1 MKFNEI
7 PGEHLEFKML
17 LKRSSIVKLREGPI
31 LQIAQSF
38 TNPGDYELIS
48 PDGLL
53 VARAA
58 DERKISELDS
68 RLSADPSYLA
78 RIEDFDAE
86 GGFTLKVALFSG
98 SMLEF
103 GDLEIGV
110 DEYVSKRMGSITGHH
125 RPLPVDDRFC
135 SKLNY
140 EFCFKQ
146 GPEFYFFALVGA
158 SIERELNFGSPKD
171 DQGDV
176 RKNRNDDD
184 EASNSLPAE
193 HQELTLSKES
203 SFCVVSQGISFVAA
217 EKHVTKTKSIYV
229 ATRLHERKQG
239 VDRAIRLVHGNLVF
253 RDWTSAGQVQIYAKY
268 QLAGLMEENS
278 SYLKTWDDFGNI
290 EGEILLRD
298 AREFGV
304 VRFANSL
311 DNRDGSA
318 SVLIVSAG
326 QTATDRLEQKSVEA
340 LELIET
346 LPEYLKDLDMSFE
359 DFSRDI
365 SNRPWKQPQVFKV
378 LSYESAGKRLTL
390 DVEHLP
396 ESGSFIL
403 SLQGETTQIRRR
415 NSARRAIMEGRS
427 ANPQLGLLLE
437 ENGVVNTLRQ
447 PKKIRPLNAS
457 VRSKV
462 FKNDPTYMQEK
473 AIEIALNTPDIAL
486 IQGPPGTGKT
496 TVIAAIVE
504 RLNQESTKQG
514 SEAKGQVL
522 LTGFQHDAV
531 ENMIDR
537 ISLNSIPVP
546 KIGRRSG
553 QAEDELT
560 AFEKNLD
567 EWCERIIEGVR
578 AKYPELAKA
587 DDYQEFQMLAGQ
599 YVMAPTQALAAT
611 LMGKVARTSTS
622 IINADLVSKASR
634 LEKRLLAQ
642 NAAVSNMN
650 AELIRAARQ
659 IRTSEVAYLDDGPER
674 ADDAL
679 DILYDFLD
687 PRERKLLRHAASWK
701 KSKGDFLLRDLR
713 QLKESLLM
721 RLTTPPVFRV
731 EKGNQEV
738 LDILEAYLREVE
750 KATKS
755 NKDRRLAALSEFIS
769 DLESGASSIIDAIS
783 EYSFAFAATCQQ
795 SAGQKMQALKGIGGS
810 ESAAGME
817 YEYVIVDEAAR
828 VSPRDLMIPMAQGK
842 RIILVGDHRQ
852 LPHIIDE
859 EVARQMEEDG
869 ADTNEIDWLKKSMFE
884 YLFTDRLKSLERQDG
899 IARTVTLDK
908 QFRMHPLI
916 GDFIS
921 RNFYERFNPAERV
934 TSGLPASMFAHNLPH
949 TDNKPVAWLEVPAA
963 LGLHT
968 RRGTS
973 WVRQAEIDAI
983 AHQLFEWMSSPEGRK
998 LTFGVISFYK
1008 AQANQIASVL
1018 KTMGADE
1025 ERLKVGTV
1033 DSFQGMEFDV
1043 VFLSMVRT
1051 LPSWAEKKV
1060 WSAAALE
1067 RKRPNP
1073 EPAPAAPR
1081 IQRETSRQV
1090 FAEEVLRSEK
1100 PKRGFARIKERM
1112 DSFMRRISDKERENQ
1127 ENIPATGAVTESG
1140 ASPISS
1146 LEDPAREIVIQEP
1159 NPEDR
1164 KQAQRLFGH
1173 LCLYNRLNVSMSRQK
1188 RLLVVAG
1195 DSELLKSPLAE
1206 QFIPGLVDFYRLC
1219 REEGVILHAASKTS

>member
-1 MKFNEI
+1 MRFNEI

-17 LKRSSIVKLREGPI
+17 SEHVPTGKLREGSI
-31 LQIAQSF
+31 LRISQSF

-48 PDGLL
+48 SDGLL
-53 VARAA
+53 IARPAE
-58 DERKISELDS
+58 ERKIAELDS
-68 RLSADPSYLA
+68 RLAADPSYLA
-78 RIEDFDAE
+78 RMEDIDAD

-98 SMLEF
+98 PMLEF
-103 GDLEIGV
+103 GELEIGV
-110 DEYVSKRMGSITGHH
+110 DEYVSERMSSITGHH
-125 RPLPVDDRFC
+125 RPLPVDEGFC
-135 SKLNY
+135 SKLNF

-146 GPEFYFFALVGA
+146 SSDFYFFVLVGA
-158 SIERELNFGSPKD
+158 SIEGELSIGSPNDKEENARD
-171 DQGDV
+171 DRGG
-176 RKNRNDDD
+176 DDD
-184 EASNSLPAE
+184 ENDSLPSE
-193 HQELTLSKES
+193 HQKLKLSKEN
-203 SFCVVSQGISFVAA
+203 SFCVVSQDISFVAA
-217 EKHVTKTKSIYV
+217 EKPITKTKSIYV
-229 ATRLHERKQG
+229 ATRLHKRKQG
-239 VDRAIRLVHGNLVF
+239 VDRAIRLVHGSLTF
-253 RDWTSAGQVQIYAKY
+253 RDWTAAGQVQIIAKY

-290 EGEILLRD
+290 EGEILLSD

-304 VRFANSL
+304 IRFGNSI

-318 SVLIVSAG
+318 SVRITSAERA
-326 QTATDRLEQKSVEA
+326 ATDRLVENRVEA
-340 LELIET
+340 LELVET

-359 DFSRDI
+359 DFSRHI
-365 SNRPWKQPQVFKV
+365 SNSFYKPPLTFKV
-378 LSYESAGKRLTL
+378 LSYEPANKRLTL

-396 ESGSFIL
+396 ESGSLIL

-447 PKKIRPLNAS
+447 PKKIPPLNAS
-457 VRSKV
+457 VRNKV
-462 FKNDPTYMQEK
+462 FSNDPTYMQEK
-473 AIEIALNTPDIAL
+473 AIDVALNTPDIAL

-514 SEAKGQVL
+514 NEAKGQVL

-578 AKYPELAKA
+578 ARYPELAKA
-587 DDYQEFQMLAGQ
+587 GEYQEFQMLAGQ
-599 YVMAPTQALAAT
+599 YVMAPTQALAAM
-611 LMGKVARTSTS
+611 LMGRVARTPASVIS
-622 IINADLVSKASR
+622 ADLASKASR
-634 LEKRLLAQ
+634 LEKKLLVQ
-642 NAAVSNMN
+642 NSAMSNTN
-650 AELIRAARQ
+650 AELIRAARL
-659 IRTSEVAYLDDGPER
+659 IRTNKIAYLDDGPER

-679 DILYDFLD
+679 DILYDYLD
-687 PRERKLLRHAASWK
+687 STERELLRRAASWGN
-701 KSKGDFLLRDLR
+701 SKGDPPLKDLS
-713 QLKESLLM
+713 QLKKSLLM

-731 EKGNQEV
+731 EKESQEV
-738 LDILEAYLREVE
+738 LDIIEAYLCETE

-755 NKDRRLAALSEFIS
+755 NKDRRLAALSEFVS
-769 DLESGASSIIDAIS
+769 DLENSTSAIIDAIS

-795 SAGQKMQALKGIGGS
+795 SAGQKMLSLKGIRSGDS
-810 ESAAGME
+810 TAGLE

-884 YLFTDRLKSLERQDG
+884 YLFTERLKALERQDG
-899 IARTVTLDK
+899 IVRTVTLDK

-921 RNFYERFNPAERV
+921 RNFYERFNSAERV
-934 TSGLPASMFAHNLPH
+934 TSGLPASMFAHHLPH

-963 LGLHT
+963 LGSHT

-983 AHQLFEWMSSPEGRK
+983 ARQLFEWMNSPEGRK

-1008 AQANQIASVL
+1008 AQANQIASAL
-1018 KTMGADE
+1018 KSMGADE
-1025 ERLKVGTV
+1025 KRLKVGTV

-1051 LPSWAEKKV
+1051 LPSWAEKNE
-1060 WSAAALE
+1060 WSAGTFE
-1067 RKRPNP
+1067 RKEP
-1073 EPAPAAPR
+1073 EPVSMTQGEAF
-1081 IQRETSRQV
+1081 QQES
-1090 FAEEVLRSEK
+1090 AEEILRPEK
-1100 PKRGFARIKERM
+1100 PKQRR
-1112 DSFMRRISDKERENQ
+1112 RRISELLDNFMGRVSDKKRGNQ
-1127 ENIPATGAVTESG
+1127 KNVPITGAVTKSV
-1140 ASPISS
+1140 ASSISS
-1146 LEDPAREIVIQEP
+1146 FGGLARETVAQEP

-1164 KQAQRLFGH
+1164 KQAQQLFGH

-1195 DSELLKSPLAE
+1195 DSELLRSPLAE
-1206 QFIPGLVDFYRLC
+1206 QFIPGLVDFHRLC
-1219 REEGVILHAASKTS
+1219 REKGVILHVASKTS